1 MANQWHILV
10 VEDEQ
15 NLNRN
20 RVELLRKDGYAV
32 QGVANG
38 AEAIRLLWTEN
49 YDVVI
54 CDQKMPDVDGLE
66 FLQWMRAFRPDTRMI
81 MIASADSS
89 ITRTQALEGGVV
101 SYLLKPVDIHV
112 LKEELRRL
120 LQQTGFSAS
129 LDSFDLLDLIQIISM
144 SHKTIAL
151 VVNTGLQEMGTLRFR
166 NGELVW
172 AEYGT
177 LRGEEAF
184 FALAAYKNGTVI
196 HQPWNGH
203 IASNVTQPLSR
214 LIFQALQY
222 RTKYAASQQLSGEQE
237 AVRPAVARQEVID
250 DSPFM
255 VLSEEPVPG
264 VIEPATPITPLLL
277 PEIERA
283 AESVAVAPPQPVAG
297 EGKEWWQESSEHRR
311 MIRSHR
317 AYREEEAA
325 TASPSSSNGYKSN
338 SDPPAAS
345 VPPSTAR
352 RTNAGQRT
360 DLPGWLLEQPTQFDL
375 PAMRLK
381 PSAATGHIPVT
392 PVQKPAKPSPA
403 EWQPP
408 QANPKEGEPPT
419 PTQMT
424 GPQPVPKTGS
434 GPQPRI
440 GQNIYKTANQA
451 ASPEWQLPEDNN
463 ATGLRPGARL
473 KSLTRKT
480 DDLHAG
486 ALYQQHAPVVGIGEA
501 HSLNGDHVV
510 DGATPDRKVE
520 VAALWGANGSSNGTL
535 HSTRRNFA
543 ALVAALQTLGYTVPG
558 FVASAVVS
566 LDGQPIAQVAVDDLD
581 ISLMCDSFS
590 TIVRGAL
597 LSLDQGKWGQ
607 FEQTVV
613 SSATYH
619 VLLRIIGG
627 EKEAFQVLITT
638 HETNPAE
645 SLAIMANVEAAIAS
659 ALGYGSGT
667 TFPAR

>member
-1 MANQWHILV
+1 MVVIMANQWRILV

-15 NLNRN
+15 NLNRS
-20 RVELLRKDGYAV
+20 RIELLRKDGYAV

-172 AEYGT
+172 AEYGM

-203 IASNVTQPLSR
+203 IVSNVTQPLSR
-214 LIFQALQY
+214 LILQALQY
-222 RTKYAASQQLSGEQE
+222 RTKYATVQQLSGEQE
-237 AVRPAVARQEVID
+237 AIRPAEVRQDVID
-250 DSPFM
+250 DSPFL
-255 VLSEEPVPG
+255 VLSEAPPPG
-264 VIEPATPITPLLL
+264 AVDPATPITPLML
-277 PEIERA
+277 PEIEPA
-283 AESVAVAPPQPVAG
+283 AEPAVAASPQPVAS
-297 EGKEWWQESSEHRR
+297 EEKEWWQESNEHRR
-311 MIRSHR
+311 MIRSQK
-317 AYREEEAA
+317 AYRGEDAA
-325 TASPSSSNGYKSN
+325 AASPSPGNGHKSN
-338 SDPPAAS
+338 SDFPAAS
-345 VPPSTAR
+345 ISPSTAR

-381 PSAATGHIPVT
+381 PSAATGHIPAT
-392 PVQKPAKPSPA
+392 PFQKPVKPSPA

-419 PTQMT
+419 PRQMT

-440 GQNIYKTANQA
+440 ARQNIYKTANEA

-463 ATGLRPGARL
+463 ATTLRPGERL

-480 DDLHAG
+480 DDLHAD
-486 ALYQQHAPVVGIGEA
+486 ALYQQHTPVVGKGDA
-501 HSLNGDHVV
+501 PSLNGNHAV
-510 DGATPDRKVE
+510 DRAAPHREAG
-520 VAALWGANGSSNGTL
+520 VAPLWGANGSSNGSL
-535 HSTRRNFA
+535 HSPRRNYA
-543 ALVAALQTLGYTVPG
+543 ALVAALQTLGYSVPG
-558 FVASAVVS
+558 FIASAVVG

-590 TIVRGAL
+590 TIMRGAL

-607 FEQTVV
+607 LEQTVIT
-613 SSATYH
+613 SATH
-619 VLLRIIGG
+619 HILLRLVGN

-638 HETNPAE
+638 HEMNPAE
-645 SLAIMANVEAAIAS
+645 SLAIMTNVEVAIAS
-659 ALGYGSGT
+659 ALG
-667 TFPAR
+667 